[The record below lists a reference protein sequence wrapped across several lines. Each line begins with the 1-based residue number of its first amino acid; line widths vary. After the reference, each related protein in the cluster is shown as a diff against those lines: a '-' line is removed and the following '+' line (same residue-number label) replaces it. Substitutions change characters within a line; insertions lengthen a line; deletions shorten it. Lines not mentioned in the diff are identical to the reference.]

1 MELKHYM
8 DQHERILE
16 ELNILKS
23 LCKKRDLE
31 EDAVEIA
38 LHINSLA
45 GKLKIHLSSEDQY
58 LYPSFLQS
66 NDKKLVTMANEYQ
79 KEMGNLMSVFTEFKE
94 GFNTKFKIMS
104 EKDGFYIE
112 ADKIIR
118 AIETRM
124 QKEES
129 GLYRLVK

>member
-8 DQHERILE
+8 DQHERIWE
-16 ELNILKS
+16 ELNIIKA
-23 LCKKRDLE
+23 LCKKKDIE
-31 EDAVEIA
+31 QDAAEIA

-66 NDKKLVTMANEYQ
+66 NDSKLVTMAVEYQ
-79 KEMGNLMSVFTEFKE
+79 KEMGNLLAVFTEFKE
-94 GFNTKFKIMS
+94 GFNTKFKILA
-104 EKDGFYIE
+104 EKDRFYSE
-112 ADKIIR
+112 ADKIVR
-118 AIETRM
+118 TIEMRM
-124 QKEES
+124 QKEEN

>member
-8 DQHERILE
+8 DQHQRIWE
-16 ELNILKS
+16 ELNILKA
-23 LCKKRDLE
+23 LCLKKDLE
-31 EDAVEIA
+31 QDGAEIA

-66 NDKKLVTMANEYQ
+66 KDSTLVTMAHEYQ

-94 GFNTKFKIMS
+94 SFNTKFKIMS
-104 EKDGFYIE
+104 EKERFFIE
-112 ADKIIR
+112 ADKIVR
-118 AIETRM
+118 AIEMRM
-124 QKEES
+124 KKEEN

>member
-8 DQHERILE
+8 DQHERIWE
-16 ELNILKS
+16 ELNIIKA
-23 LCKKRDLE
+23 LCKKRDIE
-31 EDAVEIA
+31 QDAAEVA

-66 NDKKLVTMANEYQ
+66 NDSKLVTMAVEYQ
-79 KEMGNLMSVFTEFKE
+79 KEMGNLLDVFTEFKE
-94 GFNTKFKIMS
+94 GFNTKFKILAD
-104 EKDGFYIE
+104 KDRFYSE
-112 ADKIIR
+112 ADKIVR
-118 AIETRM
+118 TIEMRM
-124 QKEES
+124 QKEEN